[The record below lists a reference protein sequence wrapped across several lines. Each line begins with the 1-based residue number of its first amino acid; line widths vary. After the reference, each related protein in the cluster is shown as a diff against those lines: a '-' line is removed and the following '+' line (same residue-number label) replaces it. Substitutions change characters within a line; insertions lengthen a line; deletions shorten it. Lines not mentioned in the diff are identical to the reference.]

1 MNPKSRPYSAAIL
14 GALLLWL
21 GCRGSGEAPP
31 RPPSPPAKGLDL
43 HGQLGEQRLAEQRYA
58 LAREAFEEGLARAED
73 SVRAYTGLTRAY
85 LGMGADSLAGAMLR
99 RASRLDTGR
108 AEVRYASAE
117 YHLSQYLKSHQ
128 GPLLE
133 EALRQARQAAQ
144 LSPGE
149 KVYHYG
155 LGNLYTHRG
164 DLDSAEA
171 AYRRA
176 LALDPGL
183 RAAGERLASL
193 YKYQGR
199 LAEAEQLY
207 RRQLELEPEDLEAL
221 CELAILCRGDGR
233 LGEARGLLEK
243 AVRLD
248 TTSAVAYLNLGQLYL
263 AEGRVQEGERALAH
277 FQALGRD
284 DTADLLVEAEARPR
298 DPQAQL
304 RLAEA
309 YMRDR
314 HYESAEE
321 AYHRALQLDAGL
333 SAARTG
339 LEKLKLLQQA
349 APQVPKFR
357 DGR

>member
-1 MNPKSRPYSAAIL
+1 MNPKVRHCFAAIL
-14 GALLLWL
+14 GVLLLWS
-21 GCRGSGEAPP
+21 GCRNPP
-31 RPPSPPAKGLDL
+31 PASPPAKGLDL
-43 HGQLGEQRLAEQRYA
+43 HNHLGEQRLAEQRYA

-85 LGMGADSLAGAMLR
+85 LGMGEDSLAGEMLR
-99 RASRLDTGR
+99 QASRLDTGR
-108 AEVRYASAE
+108 AEVCYAGAE
-117 YHLSQYLKSHQ
+117 FYLNQYLKNHQ
-128 GPLLE
+128 GPLLG
-133 EALRQARQAAQ
+133 EALRQARQAVQ
-144 LSPGE
+144 ISPGE

-171 AYRRA
+171 AYRQA

-183 RAAGERLASL
+183 KVACERLASL

-199 LAEAEQLY
+199 LAEAEHLY
-207 RRQLELEPEDLEAL
+207 RRQLELDPEDPEAL

-233 LGEARGLLEK
+233 LAEARGLLEK
-243 AVRLD
+243 AVHLD
-248 TTSAVAYLNLGQLYL
+248 TTSAAAYLNLGQLYL
-263 AEGRVQEGERALAH
+263 AEGRIQEGEQALAH
-277 FQALGRD
+277 FQALGRG
-284 DTADLLVEAEARPR
+284 DTADLLAEAEARPR

-309 YMRDR
+309 YLRDR
-314 HYESAEE
+314 HYDRAEK

-339 LEKLKLLQQA
+339 LEKLKSLQQA
-349 APQVPKFR
+349 APRAPKPR